1 MFEKF
6 EIKEDQFPIGIIY
19 VDENDGIGLSIPFG
33 EILTDKDLEKL
44 QEGLDII
51 SKVVVEA
58 FDKLND

>member
-19 VDENDGIGLSIPFG
+19 VENDGIGLSIPFG
-33 EILTDKDLEKL
+33 EILTDEDLEKL

>member
-19 VDENDGIGLSIPFG
+19 IDESDWLGLSIPFG
-33 EILTDKDLEKL
+33 EILTDEDLKKL